1 MERLEALGLRAFSIM
16 LTYCTLPTLADAIAA
31 ASEEPGMDRASLV
44 GLLGPEAEIQA
55 RLWKTPDE
63 VRATF
68 FLAF

>member
-44 GLLGPEAEIQA
+44 GNWGRKRRFKPGCGKHQTRFGLH
-55 RLWKTPDE
+55 
-63 VRATF
+63 F
-68 FLAF
+68 F